1 MYSYFMCR
9 TQRPTASSLDARL
22 RETWAY
28 GMDLAG
34 SQYLDLRTRSLRL

>member
-1 MYSYFMCR
+1 MYSCFMCR
-9 TQRPTASSLDARL
+9 TQRPTASSLGARL

-34 SQYLDLRTRSLRL
+34 SQYLHLSSLRL